1 MEKMKRLFAIAV
13 IWLGCA
19 LAWVVLGATVLVRTD
34 ESSGD
39 MQREVYGLW
48 GPPGVQVPPSA
59 TFTKRQL
66 TEEVVVEQA
75 GTAEPTTRTIQKESE
90 VQVPLGLDASKVD
103 VSLAL
108 EHRRK
113 GLMWFPTYV
122 VGFRGEFSFV
132 NDGVEAQD
140 VTVAF
145 PLRSGES
152 SATFDAFAIADAAG
166 KPVRFRID
174 GAQARF
180 VERFEKG
187 EKKRYTISYKTR
199 GTSSFRYALT
209 QGTGRVQNLRL
220 VVRTNFANVDFP
232 ADAISPTRHGVTAQG
247 WQGTW
252 EFENLISA
260 APIGIELPHLLNPG
274 PLASKVTFF
283 APVSLLF
290 FFFVV
295 AVLAQARG
303 REMHPMHYFLLG
315 CAFFAFHLLFAY
327 LVDHLALVT
336 SFAIASGVSLF
347 LVVSYARLF
356 VGWKFAL
363 REMAIAQLLY
373 LVLFSASFFWEG
385 FTGLAITV
393 GAILTLF
400 FVMQVTGRLHP
411 ANAREPQ
418 NAPAGTR

>member
-19 LAWVVLGATVLVRTD
+19 VAWVVLGATVLFRTD

-39 MQREVYGLW
+39 MQREVHGLW
-48 GPPGVQVPPSA
+48 GPPGEQAPPTAS
-59 TFTKRQL
+59 FLERRV
-66 TEEVVVEQA
+66 TEEVVLEQS
-75 GTAEPTTRTIQKESE
+75 GTGVPTKRTIQKESLVE
-90 VQVPLGLDASKVD
+90 RPLELDASNID
-103 VSLAL
+103 VSLQL

-122 VGFRGEFSFV
+122 VSFRGEFSFE
-132 NDGVEAQD
+132 NDSSAAED
-140 VTVAF
+140 VTVSF
-145 PLRSGES
+145 PLRTGDS
-152 SATFDAFAIADAAG
+152 SATFDAFTIADSSG
-166 KPVRFRID
+166 KPVSFRID

-180 VERFEKG
+180 VDRFETG
-187 EKKRYTISYKTR
+187 AKKHYTFSYKTR
-199 GTSSFRYALT
+199 GTSSWRYALT
-209 QGTGRVQNLRL
+209 QGTGRVEHLRL
-220 VVRTNFANVDFP
+220 AMRTNFADVDFP
-232 ADAISPTRHGVTAQG
+232 ADSISPTRHGATPEG
-247 WQGTW
+247 WQGEW
-252 EFENLISA
+252 EFESLISA
-260 APIGIELPHLLNPG
+260 APIGIDLPHLLNPG

-290 FFFVV
+290 FFFVI

-327 LVDHLALVT
+327 LVDHLPLVQ
-336 SFAIASGVSLF
+336 SFAIASGVSVF

-363 REMAIAQLLY
+363 REMALAQVLY
-373 LVLFSASFFWEG
+373 LVLFSATFFWEG

-400 FVMQVTGRLHP
+400 FVMQVTGRQVTEKP
-411 ANAREPQ
+411 ATER
-418 NAPAGTR
+418 PATELA